1 MNKQVYVPRPI
12 KESPLYELKSVDDI
26 KKSELYSVRL
36 ILKQKIQ
43 RLLFL

>member
-26 KKSELYSVRL
+26 KKSRT
-36 ILKQKIQ
+36 IFCKN
-43 RLLFL
+43 